1 MMIQQ
6 KKQNENYKFKRL
18 ANLSILALLILELI
32 SCTTDKN
39 VSDYEKTIAPSP
51 TTVKKHYNYPERII
65 LTWKNNPATSQAV
78 TWRTDASVSQAFA
91 EIALADPSPNFG
103 KNSEKCQAETTEIY
117 TEDGLVNYH
126 SVNFINLLPQSLYAY
141 RVSSGEIWSEWFHF
155 RTANNRPDPF
165 LFIYL
170 GDAQDEIFSLWS
182 RVVRSAYSYAPKASF
197 MIHGGDLVNQANS
210 DQQWS
215 EWFKAGGWIFAMM
228 PSIPVVGNHEYEKD
242 KNNDYRVSKYWR
254 PQFMLPEHLAG
265 GLEELVYYIDYQG
278 VRIIALDSD
287 SDKRLIDQARWLEDL
302 LKDNPNKWTIVTFHH
317 PIFSSTK
324 KRDNKILR
332 NLWKPIFDKYKVDIV
347 LQGHDHIYARGR
359 NLQNNRTLFNY
370 ESGSM
375 YIVSVSG
382 PKMYKLDP
390 NRWMDRA
397 AENTQ
402 LFQVISITKNT
413 LHYEAVTVTGEL
425 YDSFDL
431 IKREGASNLLVEK
444 ISPEVP
450 ERTFQSTSKVR

>member
-18 ANLSILALLILELI
+18 ANLLIMALLILELI
-32 SCTTDKN
+32 SCTTHRK
-39 VSDYEKTIAPSP
+39 VSDYEKTIAHAP
-51 TTVKKHYNYPERII
+51 TTVKEHFNYPEHII
-65 LTWKNNPATSQAV
+65 LTWKNNPSTSQAV
-78 TWRTDASVSQAFA
+78 TWRTDSSGSQAFA
-91 EIALADPSPNFG
+91 EIVLADPSPKFR
-103 KNSEKCQAETTEIY
+103 KNSEKYQSETTEIY
-117 TEDGLVNYH
+117 TEDGLVIYH

-155 RTANNRPDPF
+155 RTASYSPDPF

-170 GDAQDEIFSLWS
+170 GDAQTKISSLWS
-182 RVVRSAYSYAPKASF
+182 RAVRSAYSYAPTASF
-197 MIHGGDLVNQANS
+197 IIHAGDLVNQANS

-228 PSIPVVGNHEYEKD
+228 PSIPVVGNHEYEND
-242 KNNDYRVSKYWR
+242 KNNGKKISKFWR
-254 PQFMLPEHLAG
+254 PQFMLPEYLSD

-278 VRIIALDSD
+278 VRIIALNSNEG
-287 SDKRLIDQARWLEDL
+287 LVEQARWLEDL

-317 PIFSSTK
+317 PIFSSTE
-324 KRDNKILR
+324 KRDNKRLR
-332 NLWKPIFDKYKVDIV
+332 NLWKSIFGKYKVDMV
-347 LQGHDHIYARGR
+347 LQGHDHNYARGR
-359 NLQNNRTLFNY
+359 NLKNNKTLFNQ
-370 ESGSM
+370 ESGTM
-375 YIVSVSG
+375 YIISVSG
-382 PKMYKLDP
+382 PKMYKQGS

-402 LFQVISITKNT
+402 LFQVISITNNT
-413 LHYEAVTVTGEL
+413 LHYEALTVTGEL

-444 ISPEVP
+444 FPPEIP
-450 ERTFQSTSKVR
+450 ERTFQSTPGIR